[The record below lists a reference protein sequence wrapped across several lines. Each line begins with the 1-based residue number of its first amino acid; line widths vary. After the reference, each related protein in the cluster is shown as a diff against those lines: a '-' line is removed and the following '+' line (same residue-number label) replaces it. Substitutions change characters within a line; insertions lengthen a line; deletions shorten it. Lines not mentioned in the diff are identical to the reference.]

1 MDKQPSFSG
10 RRRGKLRKKSALM
23 QQESAQDDTTESFEE
38 INFSPVVWD
47 LILEKINEKSNPQV
61 FFWFRSL
68 KLISQDNN
76 SITLLSKTVFD
87 KDWIENHYLDFIN
100 DTIIEIYNRE
110 LEINIEA
117 SKEDTAQ
124 TQKRIKPKKKVGR
137 TAAPFSGS
145 INPHY
150 TFESF
155 IVGPSNQFAHA
166 ASIAASQ
173 KPGKAYNPLFI
184 YGGVGLGKTHLINA
198 IGNYILKNNSDI
210 PRVCCISAEHFTN
223 QVINGIR
230 TNKMEDFRN
239 RYRFGCDV
247 LLIDDIQ
254 FIAGKES
261 TQEEFFHTFNT
272 LYELKKQIVLTSD
285 KSPHEMSYLEE
296 RLRSRFEWG
305 LIADIQPPEVETRI
319 AILTQKAESENV
331 EIPSEVVH
339 YLAEYTH
346 SNVRELEGVLNNII
360 AHSKLMNTEISVDL
374 AKHVLKTLVKKEERR
389 VITVESIQKEVVL
402 YFDLRL
408 ADLKSD
414 RKQKKISFPRQ
425 IAMYLSRKYTASS
438 FPEIGE
444 KFGGKDHSTVIHAVK
459 KIEGLLGRDIALTN
473 SINTISKKIDIRR

>member
-1 MDKQPSFSG
+1 M
-10 RRRGKLRKKSALM
+10 RKKSALRN
-23 QQESAQDDTTESFEE
+23 QEITNDDTAKNLEES
-38 INFSPVVWD
+38 NLSPVVWD

-61 FFWFRSL
+61 FFWFKSL
-68 KLISQDNN
+68 KLISQDSK

-110 LEINIEA
+110 LEIKIEA
-117 SKEDTAQ
+117 RKEDPSPVN
-124 TQKRIKPKKKVGR
+124 KKSKKKVDR
-137 TAAPFSGS
+137 PIAPFTGS
-145 INPHY
+145 LNPHY

-198 IGNYILKNNSDI
+198 IGKYILKNSSDT

-223 QVINGIR
+223 QVINGIK

-305 LIADIQPPEVETRI
+305 LIADIQPPDVETRI
-319 AILTQKAESENV
+319 AILSQKAESEKV
-331 EIPSEVVH
+331 EMPSEVAH

-346 SNVRELEGVLNNII
+346 SNVRELEGFLNNII
-360 AHSKLMNTEISVDL
+360 AYSKLMNKEISVDL
-374 AKHVLKTLVKKEERR
+374 AKQVLKTLVKKEEKQA
-389 VITVESIQKEVVL
+389 ISVESIQKEVVA

-408 ADLKSD
+408 TDLKSD
-414 RKQKKISFPRQ
+414 KKQKKISLPRQ
-425 IAMYLSRKYTASS
+425 IAMYLSRKYTAASY
-438 FPEIGE
+438 PEIGE

-459 KIEGLLGRDIALTN
+459 KIEGLLGKDIALTN
-473 SINTISKKIDIRR
+473 SINTISKKIDPRS